1 MSSLD
6 KFLEVLFKFLI
17 VAGIAATI
25 ALIVFF
31 FWTAWFIPVVQKL
44 KIDERKK
51 KLTEEEHKIEVQ
63 KANAVLVVE
72 DKKKELEDVIKQ
84 KMEEELQLH
93 KLRRK
98 NAKIVDSIEAMD
110 KLEAEKAKKTK
121 SNKSEK

>member
-25 ALIVFF
+25 ALITFF

-63 KANAVLVVE
+63 KATAVLVVE

-84 KMEEELQLH
+84 KMEVELELK
-93 KLRRK
+93 KLARTH
-98 NAKIVDSIEAMD
+98 AKIVESVGAMD
-110 KLEAEKAKKTK
+110 KLEADKAKKK
-121 SNKSEK
+121 PAAK